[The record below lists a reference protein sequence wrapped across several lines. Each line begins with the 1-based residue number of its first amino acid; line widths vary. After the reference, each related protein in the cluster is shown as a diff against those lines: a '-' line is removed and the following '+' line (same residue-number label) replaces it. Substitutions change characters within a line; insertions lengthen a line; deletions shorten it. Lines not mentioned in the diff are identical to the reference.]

1 MYLLDIIPLAK
12 IPHTLPQILSYF
24 SGQKLP
30 AGALVQIPLGRRK
43 ESGIVIGARNIAD
56 SKMEIKNADF
66 ELRNISKIISAE
78 PVLTA
83 KQIEL
88 AMFLGQYYFCSPGI
102 FAKMCLPKSV
112 NNKQLVIS
120 DKRDSFTKN
129 HQLKTKNC
137 RLILVPTI
145 SQSYSSHKS
154 YPSNSVLWHSEL
166 TQKQKNAARLA
177 VKTGQTKLGHS
188 QTQTI
193 IGTRSAVFLP
203 FDNLKEIIIEDETN
217 PNHKSW
223 DMFPHYDTH
232 ITAQKIAELFNAKLT
247 IKNIFSA
254 GLKTKNY
261 QLPTVVDMREELKGG
276 NFSIFSVDLYEAV
289 KNALAAKKQIILFIN
304 RRGLANFILCRD
316 CGYIAKCGSCDAP
329 LAHHI
334 INNRPSLLCHH
345 CGAKD
350 VSPKNCPKCKSWR
363 IKTVGSGSQ
372 KVEIETQKFFPDAK
386 ILRLDGDIAPK
397 PKDQQKIIADF
408 TEKKA
413 DILIATQIIF
423 SWLAELTPTQP
434 AVVGILSADTLLHIP
449 DFRSS
454 ERTFQTIRA
463 LQSLQNNAPVKGVR
477 YSKFKIPDTL
487 CKDISAP
494 LTQREVGGGYRPPYA
509 KGGWGVFI
517 QTYNPDN
524 SVLKYVKNNDHAGFI
539 KEDMA
544 ARQALNYPPFSQ
556 IVKLT
561 FRHRD
566 PAKAWQEAKILA
578 AKLNGIISSPPQTRG
593 RLRGGDEN
601 IYNTTSPQSS
611 PQLRRGSENNIE
623 LSPAL
628 PAFLPRERGKYV
640 WNIILKFLPT
650 ESPSPFEGEG
660 WGEVNLSPLRK
671 RKSGGVSPLFRKE
684 GLGRQ
689 EPKEEIYYPPYA
701 KGGSGGYISPDFLSF
716 RNSLLQYVP
725 AGWEID
731 VDPENL
737 L

>member
-1 MYLLDIIPLAK
+1 MYLLDIIPLTK
-12 IPHTLPQILSYF
+12 IPSTLPQILSYF
-24 SGQKLP
+24 SGQTLP

-43 ESGIVIGARNIAD
+43 ETGIVIGSRNIAD

-102 FAKMCLPKSV
+102 FAKMMLEKSTTDYRLPTTAR
-112 NNKQLVIS
+112 KQ
-120 DKRDSFTKN
+120 T
-129 HQLKTKNC
+129 
-137 RLILVPTI
+137 LILAPTI
-145 SQSYSSHKS
+145 SAAHLFCESHISDRSHSSD
-154 YPSNSVLWHSEL
+154 NSVLWHSEL

-217 PNHKSW
+217 PNYKSW
-223 DMFPHYDTH
+223 DMFPHYDSRL
-232 ITAQKIAELFNAKLT
+232 IAQKLTEFFNAKLT
-247 IKNIFSA
+247 SKTPQLAISDQRSA
-254 GLKTKNY
+254 III
-261 QLPTVVDMREELKGG
+261 DMREELKGG

-329 LAHHI
+329 LAHHL
-334 INNRPSLLCHH
+334 INNKPLLLCHH

-350 VSPKNCPKCKSWR
+350 ALPKNCPKCKSWR

-423 SWLAELTPTQP
+423 SWLTELTPTQP

-477 YSKFKIPDTL
+477 YSEFKVPDIL
-487 CKDISAP
+487 CNVRRGEKEELSPP
-494 LTQREVGGGYRPPYA
+494 LR
-509 KGGWGVFI
+509 KGGLGGFFI

-524 SVLKYVKNNDHAGFI
+524 SVLKYVKNNDRAGFI

-566 PAKAWQEAKILA
+566 ANRAGQEAKILA
-578 AKLNGIISSPPQTRG
+578 TKLNGIISSPPQTRG
-593 RLRGGDEN
+593 GLRWGDDHGVLALASDRSLTEVRTPN
-601 IYNTTSPQSS
+601 ITSPQPP
-611 PQLRRGSENNIE
+611 PQLRRGGKDFVE

-628 PAFLPRERGKYV
+628 PAFRPRERGQFV
-640 WNIILKFLPT
+640 WNIIIKFLPF
-650 ESPSPFEGEG
+650 S
-660 WGEVNLSPLRK
+660 
-671 RKSGGVSPLFRKE
+671 SPLFRKE
-684 GLGRQ
+684 GLG
-689 EPKEEIYYPPYA
+689 EIYTTP
-701 KGGSGGYISPDFLSF
+701 SFLRF

-725 AGWEID
+725 QNWEID